1 MFHEEPCSLKSM
13 HGTTRGEDVAK
24 NIYLL
29 SNFEVRGVDIKKIFA
44 VTSSLDGREAEGIH

>member
-1 MFHEEPCSLKSM
+1 M

-24 NIYLL
+24 KIYLL